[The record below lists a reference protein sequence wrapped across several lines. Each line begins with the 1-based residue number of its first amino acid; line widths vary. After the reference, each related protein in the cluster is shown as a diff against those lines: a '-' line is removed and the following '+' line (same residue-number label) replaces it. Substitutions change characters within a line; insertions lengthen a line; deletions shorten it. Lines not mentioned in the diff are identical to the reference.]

1 MCWLNV
7 QSKSHKDPK
16 DLSRPLLS
24 LRWTK
29 LVFLQPLSK
38 LLFLHIRIDFN
49 PKFHNWCFPVQ
60 YYEVMLYKSD
70 TQSVTIWTM
79 TTVNVCNSN
88 DEGLYSCIISA
99 EVFLEKMDS
108 CSRGQQINQNKLLCK
123 KKSYIHGGE
132 KTTKLLMLFCWPVV
146 LRFGLILVSKNH

>member
-7 QSKSHKDPK
+7 QSKSHKDPN

-88 DEGLYSCIISA
+88 DEGLYSCIIST

-108 CSRGQQINQNKLLCK
+108 CSRGQQINRNKLLCK
-123 KKSYIHGGE
+123 KNHIYTEGK
-132 KTTKLLMLFCWPVV
+132 KLQNCWCFFAD
-146 LRFGLILVSKNH
+146 LSF

>member
-1 MCWLNV
+1 MCCLNV

-16 DLSRPLLS
+16 DLSLPLFS
-24 LRWTK
+24 LRRTK
-29 LVFLQPLSK
+29 LVFASK

-60 YYEVMLYKSD
+60 YYVMAEVMLYKSD

-79 TTVNVCNSN
+79 TTVNLCNTN
-88 DEGLYSCIISA
+88 DEGLYSCIIST

-123 KKSYIHGGE
+123 KSYIHGGN
-132 KTTKLLMLFCWPVV
+132 KTTKQDSGDAFLLTSCFEVWNH
-146 LRFGLILVSKNH
+146 FGV